1 LFKQGLEKQG
11 IAVWQYSSVN
21 PSVQS
26 HTKAVLLLVL
36 LQVESLMHWVPFVM
50 HGNWFSHKGPLKV
63 PSHSQ
68 LKLVIS
74 SEFVHVALF
83 WHWLLWHGTGVSQLS
98 PTKPS
103 GQEHV

>member
-1 LFKQGLEKQG
+1 M
-11 IAVWQYSSVN
+11 N

-26 HTKAVLLLVL
+26 QTKLVLLLVL
-36 LQVESLMHWVPFVM
+36 LHVESLMHMVPFVT

-68 LKLVIS
+68 VKLVIS

-83 WHWLLWHGTGVSQLS
+83 WH
-98 PTKPS
+98 
-103 GQEHV
+103 